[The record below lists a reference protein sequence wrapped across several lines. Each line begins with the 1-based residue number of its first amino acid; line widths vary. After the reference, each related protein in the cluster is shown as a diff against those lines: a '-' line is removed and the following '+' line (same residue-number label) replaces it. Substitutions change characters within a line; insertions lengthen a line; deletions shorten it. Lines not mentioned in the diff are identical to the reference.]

1 MNIES
6 WLTDEDKE
14 RVWKVVHGELPESF
28 ITDNELREFNRV
40 IMVAALMKTNS
51 IEKRVIH

>member
-1 MNIES
+1 MNVES

-14 RVWKVVHGELPESF
+14 RVWKVGHGELPESF

-40 IMVAALMKTNS
+40 IMVAALMKANP

>member
-1 MNIES
+1 MNVES

-40 IMVAALMKTNS
+40 IMVAALMKANP

>member
-40 IMVAALMKTNS
+40 IMVAALMKTNP